1 MRSRMAHANGR
12 LSAVKLDLWFLVPGP
27 SGGTILLGAD
37 GGLPTVQVEG
47 SETEAAVIAVAA
59 FLRDAWGLPAPVLET
74 HPKWKEVG
82 EGEPIPTLV
91 LTEPARAAWT
101 PPPGLAFAPVPA
113 TPGEVPWPI
122 RPRADELLAELR
134 GNTPP
139 PELRPRWMRRGWF
152 DRASTWMRTASSDA
166 GRPLTGDPR
175 PFFLRGISAL
185 LRAPTDGPDLF
196 LKAVFPPFHA
206 EPVLTRLLAERF
218 PETVPTVVA
227 VEPDEGWLIVEDI
240 GSAWVG
246 DVPEADRPAALAR
259 GARALVGLQRAMA
272 PDDGARRTLLD
283 AGAPHRPLADLVA
296 SVAAAIGPDG
306 FGVGDG
312 GIQPERARRV
322 VEAVGAAVARVEAV
336 GLPESVVHGDF
347 HSGNAAIVDDRI
359 VIIDWSDAAI
369 SNPAIDLVT
378 WIAWSRD
385 RQAEIDAATDAW
397 LDAWSGAVDGEALR
411 AVVDEVLI
419 VGAAYQIVSYDG
431 IRRNLEPA
439 TRYTMTGGGDHFL
452 KTLEAILD
460 RRNAVA
466 EP

>member
-1 MRSRMAHANGR
+1 M
-12 LSAVKLDLWFLVPGP
+12 KLDLWFLVPGP
-27 SGGTILLGAD
+27 SDRTILLD
-37 GGLPTVQVEG
+37 PHGGLPTVQVEA
-47 SETEAAVIAVAA
+47 SETEAAVIAAA
-59 FLRDAWGLPAPVLET
+59 GFLRDAWGLAAPVLET
-74 HPKWKEVG
+74 HPKWKEVAKD
-82 EGEPIPTLV
+82 EPIPTLV
-91 LTEPARAAWT
+91 LTEPAAAEWT
-101 PPPGLAFAPVPA
+101 PPAGFAFAPVPV
-113 TPGEVPWPI
+113 TPGDLPLPI

-134 GNTPP
+134 DNAPSP
-139 PELRPRWMRRGWF
+139 DLRPRWMRRGWF
-152 DRASTWMRTASSDA
+152 DRASTWMRTATTDA

-175 PFFLRGISAL
+175 PYFLRGISAL

-218 PETVPTVVA
+218 PESVPAVVA
-227 VEPDEGWLIVEDI
+227 IEPDEGWLIVEDI

-246 DVPEADRPAALAR
+246 DVPEADRPAALGR
-259 GARALVGLQRAMA
+259 GATALVSIQRAIA
-272 PDDGARRTLLD
+272 PDHEVLRTLLE
-283 AGAPHRPLADLVA
+283 AGAPHRPLADLGA

-312 GIQPERARRV
+312 GIEPERAERV
-322 VEAVGAAVARVEAV
+322 CEAVAAAVARVEAV
-336 GLPESVVHGDF
+336 GLPESVVHGDY

-369 SNPAIDLVT
+369 SNPAVDLVT
-378 WIAWSRD
+378 WIAWSGD
-385 RQAEIDAATDAW
+385 RPNEVDAATDAW
-397 LDAWSGAVDGEALR
+397 VDAWSGVVDGNALR
-411 AVVDEVLI
+411 AVIDEVLI

-460 RRNAVA
+460 RRQAQS
-466 EP
+466 

>member
-1 MRSRMAHANGR
+1 
-12 LSAVKLDLWFLVPGP
+12 VKLDLWFLVPGP
-27 SGGTILLGAD
+27 SDRTILLDAR
-37 GGLPTVQVEG
+37 GGLPTAQVDGTEQ
-47 SETEAAVIAVAA
+47 EAAVIAVAA
-59 FLRDAWGLPAPVLET
+59 FLRDAWGLIAPVLET
-74 HPKWKEVG
+74 HPKWKEVA

-91 LTEPARAAWT
+91 LTEPAPAEWT
-101 PPPGLAFAPVPA
+101 PPAGLAFTPVPA
-113 TPGEVPWPI
+113 SPGDLPLPI

-152 DRASTWMRTASSDA
+152 DRASTWMRAATTDA

-185 LRAPTDGPDLF
+185 LRAPTDGADLF

-218 PETVPTVVA
+218 PEAVPNVVA

-246 DVPEADRPAALAR
+246 DVPEPDRPAALAR
-259 GARALVGLQRAMA
+259 GGQALVMIQRAMA
-272 PDDGARRTLLD
+272 LDDAALRTLLE

-306 FGVGDG
+306 FGVGAG
-312 GIQPERARRV
+312 GVPPERAGRV
-322 VEAVGAAVARVEAV
+322 LEALATAVARVEAV

-347 HSGNAAIVDDRI
+347 HSGNAALVDDRI

-378 WIAWSRD
+378 WLGWSGD
-385 RQAEIDAATDAW
+385 RQAEIDAAIDGW
-397 LDAWSGAVDGEALR
+397 VDAWSGAVDRDALR
-411 AVVDEVLI
+411 AVVDDVLI

-431 IRRNLEPA
+431 IGRNLEPA

-452 KTLEAILD
+452 KALEAIVD
-460 RRNAVA
+460 RREVQA
-466 EP
+466 

>member
-1 MRSRMAHANGR
+1 M
-12 LSAVKLDLWFLVPGP
+12 KLDLWFLVPGP
-27 SGGTILLGAD
+27 SDRTILLDARGE
-37 GGLPTVQVEG
+37 LPTVQVDGTEK
-47 SETEAAVIAVAA
+47 EAAVIAVAA
-59 FLRDAWGLPAPVLET
+59 FLRDAWGLGAPVLET
-74 HPKWKEVG
+74 HPKWKEVA

-91 LTEPARAAWT
+91 LTEPARAEWT
-101 PPPGLAFAPVPA
+101 PPAGLAFSPVPA
-113 TPGEVPWPI
+113 TPGDLPEPI
-122 RPRADELLAELR
+122 RPRANELLAELR
-134 GNTPP
+134 ENRPP

-152 DRASTWMRTASSDA
+152 ERASTWMRAATTDA

-206 EPVLTRLLAERF
+206 EPILTRLLAERF
-218 PETVPTVVA
+218 PEAIPTVVA
-227 VEPDEGWLIVEDI
+227 IESNEGWLIVEDI

-246 DVPEADRPAALAR
+246 DVPEADRPAALGR
-259 GARALVGLQRAMA
+259 GATALVAIQRAMA
-272 PDDGARRTLLD
+272 LDDGALRTLLD

-312 GIQPERARRV
+312 GIPPERAGRV
-322 VEAVGAAVARVEAV
+322 LEALATAVARVEAV

-347 HSGNAAIVDDRI
+347 HSGNAALVDDRI

-378 WIAWSRD
+378 WVAWSGG
-385 RQAEIDAATDAW
+385 RQREVDAATDGW
-397 LDAWSGAVDGEALR
+397 VDAWSGAVDGEALH
-411 AVVDEVLI
+411 AVIDDVLI

-431 IRRNLEPA
+431 IGRNLEPA

-452 KTLEAILD
+452 KDLEAILD
-460 RRNAVA
+460 RR
-466 EP
+466 EGRS

>member
-1 MRSRMAHANGR
+1 
-12 LSAVKLDLWFLVPGP
+12 VKLDLWFLVPGP
-27 SGGTILLGAD
+27 SDGTILLDAD
-37 GGLPTVQVEG
+37 GGLPTVQVEA
-47 SETEAAVIAVAA
+47 SETEAAVVAAAA
-59 FLRDAWGLPAPVLET
+59 FLRDGWDLGAPVLET
-74 HPKWKEVG
+74 HPKWKDVA

-91 LTEPARAAWT
+91 LTEPARAEWT
-101 PPPGLAFAPVPA
+101 PPADLAFAPVP
-113 TPGEVPWPI
+113 TTSGDLPWPI

-152 DRASTWMRTASSDA
+152 ERASAWMRAATTDA
-166 GRPLTGDPR
+166 GRPLTGDPQ

-185 LRAPTDGPDLF
+185 LRAPTAGPDLF

-218 PETVPTVVA
+218 PEAIPTVVA
-227 VEPDEGWLIVEDI
+227 IEADEGWLIVEDI

-246 DVPEADRPAALAR
+246 DVPEAERPSALGH
-259 GARALVGLQRAMA
+259 GAQALVAIQRAFA
-272 PDDGARRTLLD
+272 PDAVAIRTLLD

-296 SVAAAIGPDG
+296 SVTAAIGPDG

-312 GIQPERARRV
+312 GIEPDRARRV
-322 VEAVGAAVARVEAV
+322 ADAVAAAAARVEAV

-347 HSGNAAIVDDRI
+347 HSGNAALVGDRI

-378 WIAWSRD
+378 WIAWSAD
-385 RQAEIDAATDAW
+385 RRTEVDAATDAW
-397 LDAWSGAVDGEALR
+397 VDAWSGAVDGDALR
-411 AVVDEVLI
+411 AVIDDVLI

-460 RRNAVA
+460 RRQSRA
-466 EP
+466 

>member
-1 MRSRMAHANGR
+1 M
-12 LSAVKLDLWFLVPGP
+12 KLDLWFLVPGP
-27 SGGTILLGAD
+27 SDGTILLDAH
-37 GGLPTVQVEG
+37 GGLPTAQVEG

-59 FLRDAWGLPAPVLET
+59 FLREAWDLGAPVLET
-74 HPKWKEVG
+74 HPKWKNVG

-91 LTEPARAAWT
+91 LTEPALAGWM
-101 PPPGLAFAPVPA
+101 PPAGLLFAPVPG
-113 TPGEVPWPI
+113 TPGALPDPI

-134 GNTPP
+134 ENTPP

-152 DRASTWMRTASSDA
+152 DRASTWMRAATTDA

-185 LRAPTDGPDLF
+185 LRAPTDGPDVF

-206 EPVLTRLLAERF
+206 EPVLTRLLADRF
-218 PETVPTVVA
+218 PEAVPRVVA
-227 VEPDEGWLIVEDI
+227 VEPDEGWLIVDDI

-246 DVPEADRPAALAR
+246 DVTEADRPTALDR
-259 GARALVGLQRAMA
+259 GARALVAIQRAMA
-272 PDDGARRTLLD
+272 LDDAALRTLLE
-283 AGAPHRPLADLVA
+283 AGAPHRPLRDLVE
-296 SVAAAIGPDG
+296 SVTAAIGPD
-306 FGVGDG
+306 
-312 GIQPERARRV
+312 A
-322 VEAVGAAVARVEAV
+322 AVAVAVARVEAV

-347 HSGNAAIVDDRI
+347 HSGNAALVGERI

-378 WIAWSRD
+378 WIAWSGD
-385 RQAEIDAATDAW
+385 RQAEVDAATGAW
-397 LDAWSGAVDGEALR
+397 IDAWSDTVDGDALR
-411 AVVDEVLI
+411 AVIDDVLI

-460 RRNAVA
+460 RSQAPA
-466 EP
+466 

>member
-1 MRSRMAHANGR
+1 M
-12 LSAVKLDLWFLVPGP
+12 KLDLWFLVPG
-27 SGGTILLGAD
+27 SSDGTILLDAD

-59 FLRDAWGLPAPVLET
+59 FLEDAWSLAAPVLET
-74 HPKWKEVG
+74 HPKWKDVAD
-82 EGEPIPTLV
+82 GEPIPTLV
-91 LTEPARAAWT
+91 LTEPARADWT
-101 PPPGLAFAPVPA
+101 PPDGLEFGQVPA
-113 TPGEVPWPI
+113 TPGDLPSSI
-122 RPRADELLAELR
+122 LPRADELLAELR
-134 GNTPP
+134 SNAPP

-152 DRASTWMRTASSDA
+152 DRASTWMRAAGTDA

-206 EPVLTRLLAERF
+206 EPILTRLLAARF
-218 PETVPTVVA
+218 PEAIPTVIA

-240 GSAWVG
+240 GSAWIG
-246 DVPEADRPAALAR
+246 DVPEADRPAALGR
-259 GARALVGLQRAMA
+259 GARALVAIQRAMA
-272 PDDGARRTLLD
+272 PDAGSRRTLLE

-296 SVAAAIGPDG
+296 SVTAAIGPDG
-306 FGVGDG
+306 FGVGDD
-312 GIQPERARRV
+312 GIEPERARRV
-322 VEAVGAAVARVEAV
+322 AEAVAAAVASVESV
-336 GLPESVVHGDF
+336 GIPETVVHGDF
-347 HSGNAAIVDDRI
+347 HSGNAALVGDRI

-378 WIAWSRD
+378 WIAWSGD
-385 RQAEIDAATDAW
+385 RRNEVDAATDAW
-397 LDAWSGAVDGEALR
+397 VDAWSGAVDSDALR
-411 AVVDEVLI
+411 AIIDDVLI

-460 RRNAVA
+460 RRQTWA
-466 EP
+466 

>member
-1 MRSRMAHANGR
+1 
-12 LSAVKLDLWFLVPGP
+12 VKLDLWFLVPGP
-27 SGGTILLGAD
+27 SDGTILLDAR

-47 SETEAAVIAVAA
+47 TEKEAAVIAVAA
-59 FLRDAWGLPAPVLET
+59 FLQDAWGLGVPVLET
-74 HPKWKEVG
+74 HPKWKEVA

-91 LTEPARAAWT
+91 LTEPAGVGWT
-101 PPPGLAFAPVPA
+101 PPAGFAFSAVPA
-113 TPGEVPWPI
+113 TPGDLPEPI
-122 RPRADELLAELR
+122 RQRADELLAELR
-134 GNTPP
+134 GNSPP
-139 PELRPRWMRRGWF
+139 PKLRPRWMRRGWF
-152 DRASTWMRTASSDA
+152 DRASTWMRTATTDA

-218 PETVPTVVA
+218 PEAVPTVIA

-259 GARALVGLQRAMA
+259 GARALVMIQRAMA
-272 PDDGARRTLLD
+272 LDDGARRTLLN
-283 AGAPHRPLADLVA
+283 AGAPHRPLAELVA

-312 GIQPERARRV
+312 GVPPERAGRV
-322 VEAVGAAVARVEAV
+322 LEALAPAVARVEAV

-347 HSGNAAIVDDRI
+347 HSGNAALVDDRI

-378 WIAWSRD
+378 WVAWSGD
-385 RQAEIDAATDAW
+385 RPSEVDAATGGW
-397 LDAWSGAVDGEALR
+397 VDAWSGAVNGDALR
-411 AVVDEVLI
+411 AAIDDVLI

-460 RRNAVA
+460 RREARG
-466 EP
+466 